1 LYSRFARRS
10 GRLAT
15 ILLVLPLALAFATPA
30 RAHPADEILERDLVH
45 VQSDAIEI
53 DLTISAGAITLLTVW
68 KAADTSGDGIL
79 SADEH
84 EAFGAVLAAGF
95 VTKVDGNAATV
106 RYVPGSLQMAA
117 TQQAFSLQGVDAS
130 GATVSAAFIMPFD
143 TSAAREVTVAVNH
156 FRAADGAKPPDL
168 IPNAAAPLG
177 IIIQGGT
184 DVALRMTITAQSATV
199 PPLSPPPFAPPNDRN
214 VTIMQRFV
222 RYPSHNPLLLLL
234 GLLVAAVLGALHAL
248 TPGHGKTLVTAYLV
262 GTDGR
267 PRDAFALGGV
277 ITATHTGSVVA
288 LGVATLLVARLW
300 TPYRLLPW
308 IECGTSAAIIIV
320 GTRLAWTRF
329 AAVAPLRHARPRVPA
344 LAAQRSSPD
353 AGIMHEHE
361 DGTVHAHGRGG
372 AHTHAPPVAG
382 GQSLR
387 TIALVG
393 MSGGILPCPDALA
406 ILLVAVAAGNILSGL
421 LIIVAFSTGLAAVLI
436 GLGLLITSTRIV
448 GRVTDRAMGGRAI
461 ARWIPACSAVI
472 MVAVGVVAL
481 GRAVALLA

>member
-1 LYSRFARRS
+1 MM
-10 GRLAT
+10 
-15 ILLVLPLALAFATPA
+15 LVFPLALALATPA

-45 VQSDAIEI
+45 VRSDAIQI
-53 DLTISAGAITLLTVW
+53 DLTISAGAITLLTIW
-68 KAADTSGDGIL
+68 KVADANGDGTL
-79 SADEH
+79 DAEEN
-84 EAFGAVLAAGF
+84 EAFGTALAAGF
-95 VTKVDGNAATV
+95 GATVDGGATRV
-106 RYVPGSLQMAA
+106 QYIPGSLRMAQ
-117 TQQAFSLQGVDAS
+117 TRQAFSRQGADAN
-130 GATVSAAFIMPFD
+130 GATVSAAFTLPFD
-143 TSAAREVTVAVNH
+143 ASAAREVAFAVDH

-168 IPNAAAPLG
+168 IPNANAPLG

-184 DVALRMTITAQSATV
+184 DVALRMTISSQPTAI
-199 PPLSPPPFAPPNDRN
+199 PPPSPMPPAPPNDRN

-222 RYPSHNPLLLLL
+222 RNPSGNPLFLLL

-262 GTDGR
+262 GTEGR

-308 IECGTSAAIIIV
+308 IECGTSAVIIV
-320 GTRLAWTRF
+320 IGAWLAWTRF
-329 AAVAPLRHARPRVPA
+329 AAVASLKNSRSRAPA
-344 LAAQRSSPD
+344 LAVQRPSP
-353 AGIMHEHE
+353 GTGELHEHD
-361 DGTVHAHGRGG
+361 DGTVHAHGWRGT
-372 AHTHAPPVAG
+372 HTHAPLGGG

-393 MSGGILPCPDALA
+393 VSGGILPCPDALA
-406 ILLVAVAAGNILSGL
+406 ILLVAVAAGNIVSGL

-436 GLGLLITSTRIV
+436 GLGLLITSTRLI
-448 GRVTDRAMGGRAI
+448 GRITNRAAGRLAI

-481 GRAVALLA
+481 GRAVAALA